1 MISILRARIGL
12 ELNQALSGASCF
24 SDWRI
29 WSLILWKRSMG
40 ATDMFYRLFWC
51 FSGATSTS
59 TSQSTG
65 SQHHSLVV
73 ATPSGPTSCWLGFL
87 SGSSNQRGT
96 TTRIGNDTAEIPSN
110 LGTSPR
116 LSSQNSLIQS
126 QKRFGDFWRKI
137 EIRERCCVIAHYSFP
152 PFWLNFSDLRSSL
165 SVP

>member
-1 MISILRARIGL
+1 
-12 ELNQALSGASCF
+12 
-24 SDWRI
+24 
-29 WSLILWKRSMG
+29 MG

-59 TSQSTG
+59 ASQSTG

-110 LGTSPR
+110 PGTSTR
-116 LSSQNSLIQS
+116 LSSQIFINSIAKMFWRFLTKKLRLEIDSKTVQRSALCRSRRELSNEYLLAKIGVDIAENEPLEVWGKLFNIIQS
-126 QKRFGDFWRKI
+126 
-137 EIRERCCVIAHYSFP
+137 FP
-152 PFWLNFSDLRSSL
+152 
-165 SVP
+165 

>member
-1 MISILRARIGL
+1 MYFWTFIRFAFIILGSDMDSPPVVDCNPITCFATGMIFILRARNGL
-12 ELNQALSGASCF
+12 ELNQAFSGTSCF

-59 TSQSTG
+59 ASQSTG

-73 ATPSGPTSCWLGFL
+73 APPSGPTSCWLGFL

-96 TTRIGNDTAEIPSN
+96 TTRIGNDTAEIPGN
-110 LGTSPR
+110 PDTSSR
-116 LSSQNSLIQS
+116 LSSHKS
-126 QKRFGDFWRKI
+126 KI
-137 EIRERCCVIAHYSFP
+137 YY
-152 PFWLNFSDLRSSL
+152 SSL
-165 SVP
+165 TIY

>member
-1 MISILRARIGL
+1 
-12 ELNQALSGASCF
+12 
-24 SDWRI
+24 
-29 WSLILWKRSMG
+29 MG

-59 TSQSTG
+59 ASQSTG

-110 LGTSPR
+110 PGTSTR
-116 LSSQNSLIQS
+116 LSTHKSKIRKKLFPLTQRRADADDFKVDVHLI
-126 QKRFGDFWRKI
+126 KTVWY
-137 EIRERCCVIAHYSFP
+137 EIA
-152 PFWLNFSDLRSSL
+152 
-165 SVP
+165 